1 MTAMTQA
8 DAAAPNNAK
17 SSTRFLPMAARILLG
32 LIFFAA
38 GIFGLLTVAGVVP
51 MKPPSPP
58 PPERAVALM
67 EGMMKSGY
75 LFALLKV
82 TETVAG
88 ALLLVKRFVPLAL
101 AILAPVVVNI
111 VAFHA
116 LLLPSGL
123 PVAMVVL
130 ALEIYLAWTYRAVYR
145 PMLAARTP

>member
-8 DAAAPNNAK
+8 EELE
-17 SSTRFLPMAARILLG
+17 STESWTRFLPMAARILLG

-38 GIFGLLTVAGVVP
+38 GTFDLLTVADVVP

-58 PPERAVALM
+58 PPERAMASM
-67 EGMMKSGY
+67 EAMMKSGY

-88 ALLLVKRFVPLAL
+88 ALLLAKRFVPLAL
-101 AILAPVVVNI
+101 AVLAPIVTNI
-111 VAFHA
+111 VALHA
-116 LLLPSGL
+116 LLLPSRL
-123 PVAMVVL
+123 PVAIVVL
-130 ALEIYLAWTYRAVYR
+130 ALEIYLAWTYRAVYW